1 MGSLSVN
8 EVWVFFF
15 WMGGWVVSDSF
26 ASIMTVNYLSSLFV
40 KMGWS
45 LPIRQLS

>member
-1 MGSLSVN
+1 MGSLSVE
-8 EVWVFFF
+8 EVCFF
-15 WMGGWVVSDSF
+15 WGGGVVSDSF